1 MGLLLCQGRN
11 FSRRCITMAAVSGI
25 IFSLGLIRQA
35 RADANDVAD
44 IFLIKANNNHQMSPA
59 NPLPKTNP
67 FAFTVGANPRTSS
80 PPSILSAT
88 FQAPSQPVQSMGGD
102 GQGNFFFA
110 SGGFPT
116 LASLNAAFPNGTY
129 NFSFQTITPP
139 TAFNPQVLFTGD
151 NYPSTIPKI
160 LNPDW
165 STGGLQIDPTQSFTF
180 SSNTFSPFSGGGNSV
195 VILQVFDAAN
205 NIVFNGSITS
215 PTPVPSFN
223 MPANTLQPDQYYG
236 AALIFANRTTN
247 PLAPPGFTVT
257 NYQVATDFK
266 IATISGIPALSGPT
280 APRATVGQPF
290 YYQIIATNHP
300 TGYGASPLPP
310 GLTIDNTLGIIS
322 GTPTAPS
329 SSPVQLSA
337 TNINGTGN
345 MTITPTIQ
353 DAPVSGPL
361 IVSSTTAL
369 AYAGQPFKFQ
379 VVTNRATAAA
389 RISATGLPAGL
400 TIDPVKGLISGTTNA
415 VGSFTVILTVTDGNF
430 IVPGFLQLTF
440 TNDAGYP
447 VITNANKAFLPRNQS
462 FTYTIATPGAS
473 DPLDPP
479 RYLMMGSLPTGLSFN
494 ATTGTISGTYTG
506 PLGRTDP
513 DGFSGG
519 ALLGSIQLFGTNSHG
534 TSTFQLLFLA
544 PPTGAVNIST
554 RTTTGTGDNVLIGGF
569 IISGTAPK
577 AVVIRALGPSIGIP
591 GVLQDPTLELH
602 GGANQVVLNDDWK
615 TTQEQLIRDTGLQPG
630 DDRESAIVI
639 ALDPGNYTAIVAGK
653 NGATGIALVEVYD
666 LGTATFDSTS
676 QSRLGD
682 ISTRGQVGSGDS
694 VMIGGFIV
702 QSVPSRILARA
713 LGPSLSAFGV
723 AGALQD
729 TALALKDSNG
739 TTLISND
746 DWQQGQPV
754 EIQNAGLAPTDPR
767 EAALISTLAP
777 GQYTTIVSGHNNTT
791 GVALVEV
798 YALQ

>member
-11 FSRRCITMAAVSGI
+11 FSRRCVTMAAVSGI
-25 IFSLGLIRQA
+25 LFSLGLIQHA
-35 RADANDVAD
+35 RADVNDVAD

-67 FAFTVGANPRTSS
+67 FTFAVGANPRTST

-88 FQAPSQPVQSMGGD
+88 FQAPSQPVQSMPGD
-102 GQGNFFFA
+102 GQGNFYFDG
-110 SGGFPT
+110 GGFAT

-139 TAFNPQVLFTGD
+139 TAFNPQVVFTGD

-160 LNPDW
+160 LNGQW
-165 STGGLQIDPTQSFTF
+165 SSGGFQVDPTQSFTF
-180 SSNTFSPFSGGGNSV
+180 NSNSFSPFSTGGNSV
-195 VILQVFDAAN
+195 VILQVYDAAN
-205 NIVFNGSITS
+205 NIVFNSSNT
-215 PTPVPSFN
+215 TPVTSFN

-236 AALIFANRTTN
+236 AVLIFANRLTSFLSPST
-247 PLAPPGFTVT
+247 FTVT

-300 TGYGASPLPP
+300 FGYDAANLPP
-310 GLTIDNTLGIIS
+310 GLTCDSTLGVIS
-322 GTPTAPS
+322 GTPTASGS
-329 SSPVQLSA
+329 STVRLSA
-337 TNINGTGN
+337 TNINGVGN
-345 MTITPTIQ
+345 MTITPNIQ

-361 IVSSTTAL
+361 IVSSTSAL
-369 AYAGQPFKFQ
+369 AYAGRPFKFQ

-400 TIDPVKGLISGTTNA
+400 TLDPVKGLISGTTNV
-415 VGSFTVILTVTDGNF
+415 VGSFSVNLTVTDGNF
-430 IVPGFLQLTF
+430 TVPGFLQLTF
-440 TNDAGYP
+440 TSDAGYP
-447 VITNANKAFLPRNQS
+447 VITNANKVFLPRNQF
-462 FTYTIATPGAS
+462 FTYTITTPGAS
-473 DPLDPP
+473 DPTDPP
-479 RYLMMGSLPTGLSFN
+479 SYLMMGSLPNGLLFN
-494 ATTGTISGTYTG
+494 SATGTISGTYTS
-506 PLGRTDP
+506 PLGPIGP

-554 RTTTGTGDNVLIGGF
+554 RTTVGTGDSVLIGGF
-569 IISGTAPK
+569 IITGTAPK
-577 AVVIRALGPSIGIP
+577 AVVVRALGPSIGIP

-602 GGANQVVLNDDWK
+602 SGNQVFPNDNWK

-666 LGTATFDSTS
+666 LGTATFDSTN
-676 QSRLGD
+676 QARLGN
-682 ISTRGQVGSGDS
+682 IATRGQVGSGDN

-702 QSVPSRILARA
+702 QSVASRILARA
-713 LGPSLSAFGV
+713 LGPSLSALGV

-754 EIQNAGLAPTDPR
+754 EIQNAGLAPSDPR